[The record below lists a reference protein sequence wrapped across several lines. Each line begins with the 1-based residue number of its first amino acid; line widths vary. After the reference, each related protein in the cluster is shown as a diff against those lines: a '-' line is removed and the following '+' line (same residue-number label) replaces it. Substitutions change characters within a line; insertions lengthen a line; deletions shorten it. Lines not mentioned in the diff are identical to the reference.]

1 MSRPDRA
8 TGPADRPFRPTP
20 TCCACIVHQG
30 RILLIQ
36 RAQDPNKGFW
46 SFPGGRVELGE
57 TILEAVRREVREETG
72 IEIEPLEVFQVYDW
86 IVRDDAGNLRFHYVV
101 NYVRARYLSGEPHG
115 SDDAAQARWTTEDE
129 IPRLTMH
136 PVARKT
142 ALRLLR
148 EADRAAP

>member
-1 MSRPDRA
+1 MSQPENAAGSAGRPL
-8 TGPADRPFRPTP
+8 RPTP

-36 RAQDPNKGFW
+36 RGQDPNKGFW

-57 TILEAVRREVREETG
+57 TILEATHREVEEETG

-115 SDDAAQARWTTEDE
+115 GDDAAQARWTTEDE

-136 PVARKT
+136 TVARKT

-148 EADRAAP
+148 EAAQATP